1 MRWWWGY
8 ACRQCIQPHW
18 KSPRG
23 LSINTSLFQ
32 CGIREMHQAF
42 SPNHLFLRCQR
53 PAATFQ
59 SSDLLSIILN
69 KDANGSPSWW
79 RTSLP
84 PDLLNTPTLVCLPH
98 HNIPLLLSNSPD
110 SRKQRLEGFCATSGT
125 SSLLLKGAIEE
136 VPQSD
141 LKQGFFIRY
150 FLVPKKGGGLQP
162 ILDLC
167 RLNLSLYKG
176 KFKMLTL
183 KTYVPDS
190 SGRLVCHCRP
200 EGCLFSRSGRL
211 TA

>member
-1 MRWWWGY
+1 MLSSLRSV
-8 ACRQCIQPHW
+8 PPT
-18 KSPRG
+18 PRG

-162 ILDLC
+162 RMGPVSSEPLPLQREVQDVDVEDLC
-167 RLNLSLYKG
+167 PRFKWETGLSLS
-176 KFKMLTL
+176 T
-183 KTYVPDS
+183 
-190 SGRLVCHCRP
+190 
-200 EGCLFSRSGRL
+200 
-211 TA
+211 

>member
-125 SSLLLKGAIEE
+125 SSLLLKGPETRLFHSLLSCTQEGRRSTTHSGPVSSEPLPLQRE
-136 VPQSD
+136 VQD
-141 LKQGFFIRY
+141 
-150 FLVPKKGGGLQP
+150 VDVE
-162 ILDLC
+162 DLC
-167 RLNLSLYKG
+167 PRFKWETGLSLS
-176 KFKMLTL
+176 T
-183 KTYVPDS
+183 
-190 SGRLVCHCRP
+190 
-200 EGCLFSRSGRL
+200 
-211 TA
+211 